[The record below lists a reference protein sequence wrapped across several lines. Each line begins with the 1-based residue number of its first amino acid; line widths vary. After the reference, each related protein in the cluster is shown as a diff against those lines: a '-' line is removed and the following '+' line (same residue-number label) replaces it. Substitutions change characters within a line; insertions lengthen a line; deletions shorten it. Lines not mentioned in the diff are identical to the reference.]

1 MRPSSGWF
9 CCMAYQRNT
18 MARKDA
24 LLKLHDQ
31 LLAQRDDLRRK
42 LAGEIEEASHVGT
55 GSTDLVDAV
64 YDDQERELHSQ
75 LVSLEGRE
83 LERIEKAIAAIR
95 TGTYG
100 TCERCQ
106 SAIPVARL
114 KLLPYTSHCIRCQ
127 EREEAKRSRGEEPEA
142 DWESVDDYQRRLDD
156 REYSISDLS
165 IGMESV

>member
-1 MRPSSGWF
+1 
-9 CCMAYQRNT
+9 

-24 LLKLHDQ
+24 LLRLHDR

-42 LAGEIEEASHVGT
+42 LAGELEEASQVGT

-95 TGTYG
+95 AGTYG
-100 TCERCQ
+100 RCERCQ
-106 SAIPVARL
+106 NPIPVARL
-114 KLLPYTSHCIRCQ
+114 KLLPYVSCCIRCQ
-127 EREEAKRSRGEEPEA
+127 EREEARRTRGDAQEA

>member
-1 MRPSSGWF
+1 
-9 CCMAYQRNT
+9 

-24 LLKLHDQ
+24 LLRLHDQ

-42 LAGEIEEASHVGT
+42 LEGELEEASHLGN

-64 YDDQERELHSQ
+64 CDDQERELHSQ

-95 TGTYG
+95 KGTYG
-100 TCERCQ
+100 NCERCKTP
-106 SAIPVARL
+106 IPVARL
-114 KLLPYTSHCIRCQ
+114 KLLPYVSCCIRCQ
-127 EREEAKRSRGEEPEA
+127 EREESRRGRHEEFEA

-165 IGMESV
+165 IGMEPV